1 MPTTLITGANRGIGL
16 ALTREFTARGHTVI
30 ATARDPGAA
39 TDLKATGATLYR
51 LDVAD
56 AEAIAALKSEL
67 GDTPIDVLINNAGIA
82 GGRQPIG
89 ETDFDSFV
97 ETLIV
102 NTIAPVRML
111 ETFTDNV
118 AASELKR
125 MTVISSQLGSIANTT
140 ASWGMIYRTSK
151 AGVNMA
157 YRAAAT
163 ALAEKGITCLTL
175 HPGHVETDMGGA
187 GAPVKPADSAKGL
200 ASVILD
206 TPPASELRFLDY
218 QGNALPW

>member
-30 ATARDPGAA
+30 ATARDPGTA
-39 TDLKATGATLYR
+39 TELAETGAAIYR
-51 LDVAD
+51 LDVANAD
-56 AEAIAALKSEL
+56 EIATLKAEL
-67 GDTPIDVLINNAGIA
+67 GDTPIDILINNAGIA
-82 GGRQPIG
+82 GGRQPVG
-89 ETDFDSFV
+89 ETDFDSFL

-111 ETFTDNV
+111 ESFTENV
-118 AASELKR
+118 AASELKL
-125 MTVISSQLGSIANTT
+125 MTVISSQLGSIANTD
-140 ASWGMIYRTSK
+140 ASWGLIYRTSK

-200 ASVILD
+200 AD
-206 TPPASELRFLDY
+206 TMLGAGPAKELRYLDY
-218 QGNALPW
+218 QGRTLPW